1 MGKNLVSIKNEGLL
15 WEDTFTEAILHTS
28 DFQKIFFFFTI
39 FTPCTDLSCRGK
51 SLKSYRWDDKKVL
64 KDFLIKQKSIE
75 IQSGNTY
82 EELEAKL
89 QESDLKN
96 GFPEDTISEKIYIRV
111 DDNELMSIFRH
122 LRNSFAHGRFNVI
135 DSNGEQYFLFED
147 RSTRIDKKKNTYPVS
162 ARMILRKSTLLKWI
176 TIIEGGEKP
185 YKKEV

>member
-1 MGKNLVSIKNEGLL
+1 MKKPNTNKTIDLFSEN
-15 WEDTFTEAILHTS
+15 TFINS
-28 DFQKIFFFFTI
+28 PDFQRIFFFFTI
-39 FTPCTDLSCRGK
+39 FTPCTDLSYRGK
-51 SLKSYRWDDKKVL
+51 SLETYGWKDKKVL

-75 IQSGNTY
+75 IQSSNTY

-96 GFPEDTISEKIYIRV
+96 GFPEDSISEKIYIRV

-147 RSTRIDKKKNTYPVS
+147 RSTRNDKKKNTYPIS
-162 ARMILRKSTLLKWI
+162 ARMILRESTLLKWI
-176 TIIEGGEKP
+176 EIIEGG
-185 YKKEV
+185 KKDFQNEANR